1 MQTLVN
7 KILKAHRFFASQ
19 LLYPIVLSTV
29 LAGILYTARVFFSR
43 SLTYD
48 NLVWNLFLAW
58 IPYIFSAWAALLFIS
73 NRQRWWLLVIPG
85 IMWLIFFPNAPY
97 IVTDFFHLVDRP
109 HIPLWFDIIMLAT
122 FAWTG
127 LFLAIASLRTM
138 QILVKSYLGWF
149 LSWIFA
155 GIALGLGG
163 LGIYLGRFSRWN
175 SWDLFTQPKEILY
188 DIAIRFVHPLSNLR
202 FFGFTFLFSAF
213 LLVCYLTFISVRRV
227 REPSVYSRN
236 DAKRKNLSKTNPEYN
251 LN

>member
-1 MQTLVN
+1 MQTLIDKVLN
-7 KILKAHRFFASQ
+7 AHRFLTSQ
-19 LLYPIVLSTV
+19 LLYPLLLSTI
-29 LAGILYTARVFFSR
+29 LAGVLFAGRVFFSR
-43 SLTYD
+43 SLIYG

-58 IPYIFSAWAALLFIS
+58 IPYIFSVWAALLFLH
-73 NRQRWWLLVIPG
+73 NRRRWWLLVLPG
-85 IMWLIFFPNAPY
+85 VFWLLFFPNAPY
-97 IVTDFFHLVDRP
+97 IITDFFHLIDRP
-109 HIPLWFDIIMLAT
+109 SVPLWYDILLLAT

-138 QILVKSYLGWF
+138 QIIVKSYLGWF

-175 SWDLFTQPKEILY
+175 SWDLFIQPKDILY
-188 DIAIRFVHPLSNLR
+188 DIAIRFVHPLNNLR
-202 FFGFTFLFSAF
+202 FFGFTLLFSAF

-227 REPSVYSRN
+227 KEPALPTSNQDQRN
-236 DAKRKNLSKTNPEYN
+236 NITKPNPGYN